1 MHHYSVSDVTNS
13 FLSGR
18 RWPIILGAG
27 FGIGSAYTNCER
39 DLNST
44 LYDSTSKQNKVQ

>member
-1 MHHYSVSDVTNS
+1 MKNS
-13 FLSGR
+13 FLLGR
-18 RWPIILGAG
+18 RWPVILGAG

-44 LYDSTSKQNKVQ
+44 LYDSSKQNKVQ